1 VLVLSAAVLVLS
13 EAVLLT
19 VGCYRAVLVFS
30 TLREIDSQ
38 YSVLIS
44 ARIIIEPTRGAA
56 SMTTS
61 TIRRSKY
68 YPRGKLSTNEGNPS
82 FYKSLLFAIRNRA

>member
-1 VLVLSAAVLVLS
+1 MLVLSAAVLVLS

-56 SMTTS
+56 SMTS
-61 TIRRSKY
+61 TIRGAKY

-82 FYKSLLFAIRNRA
+82 FYRSLLFAIRNRA